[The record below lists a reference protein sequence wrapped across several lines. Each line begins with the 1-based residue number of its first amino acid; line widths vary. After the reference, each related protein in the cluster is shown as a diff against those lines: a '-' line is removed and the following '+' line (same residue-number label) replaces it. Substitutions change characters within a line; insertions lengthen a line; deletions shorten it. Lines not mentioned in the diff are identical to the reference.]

1 MKYGVAIFPSKK
13 LQDIANSY
21 RKRYDKKYSLIPPH
35 ITLKSAFEASESE
48 ISSIANLVH
57 QVAHQVE
64 PFTIH
69 VTKAKSFHPANNTIY
84 LKVEPTPELEQLHQA
99 LNNEA
104 FFGENSEVTYTYI
117 PHLTIAQEI
126 ANDEH
131 LDLLGQLTN
140 LNLSHQETVDRIHL
154 LYQLEDGTWTVYE
167 TFRLGAE

>member
-1 MKYGVAIFPSKK
+1 MKYGVAIFPSKQ

-35 ITLKSAFEASESE
+35 ITLKSAFEASEHE
-48 ISSIANLVH
+48 ISAIAD
-57 QVAHQVE
+57 QVQQIAHGVE

-84 LKVEPTPELEQLHQA
+84 LKVEPTPELEQLNQA

-104 FFGENSEVTYTYI
+104 FFGENSEVTYI

-154 LYQLEDGTWTVYE
+154 LYQLEDGIWTVYE

>member
-1 MKYGVAIFPSKK
+1 MRFPP
-13 LQDIANSY
+13 LPNQVQQIA
-21 RKRYDKKYSLIPPH
+21 H
-35 ITLKSAFEASESE
+35 G
-48 ISSIANLVH
+48 
-57 QVAHQVE
+57 VE

-84 LKVEPTPELEQLHQA
+84 LKVEPTPELEQLNQA
-99 LNNEA
+99 LNNEE
-104 FFGENSEVTYTYI
+104 FFGENSEVTYI

-126 ANDEH
+126 SNDEH

-154 LYQLEDGTWTVYE
+154 LYQLEDGIWTVYE